1 MAKQSAR
8 DRANRLRSGCCPL
21 HGLAMSQ
28 VGLTGDEARPFLVEC
43 TRKDCDIRG
52 TSAEPYGE
60 VSCSMISGTCLGRV
74 LYLAE

>member
-60 VSCSMISGTCLGRV
+60 VFLLDDFRHLLGPRSV
-74 LYLAE
+74 PG